1 MNLNLRSVF
10 RFLAFIMLFIAAI
23 MLVPMFM
30 AIGYGERRAFTSFAM
45 TVGIM
50 LLASCLTIIITR
62 REKEL
67 RIGTKEAML
76 IVTLT
81 WVLMTAFGAL
91 PLYFADSMASYAQC
105 YFEIMSGFT
114 TTGATAMP
122 DIEII
127 EKSIIFWRGLTNW
140 LGGMGVV
147 VLFVAVLPIFGVKG
161 NALVGAESVGPTK
174 SKLTPTIRHTA
185 MALWGIYIGISAV
198 QVVLLMLGGLNLYHA
213 LTVMFGT
220 MGAAG
225 FAPLNAS
232 IGGYDSPYIEWVCTI
247 FMMLAGAN
255 FSLYFFLLRGHVRKV
270 LRDGELKL
278 YVSIISIFSLLIT
291 IQLFS
296 RGIYSTFSESLREAA
311 FHIVSFITTTGFSA
325 DDYNVWPI
333 FSQMLILITCFIGGC
348 AGSAGGG
355 IKVVRIGVALRL
367 GYNAMMR
374 RIHPNAVRPVR
385 LGDDLYDSQTSLAI
399 GGFIGCYFVTFF
411 LGAAIISLCDQDFLV
426 TFTSVILCLGN
437 IGIGL
442 GGIGITSTFAIYPD
456 WALWV
461 FSFLML
467 VGRLELFTVYTLFTR
482 SFWKK

>member
-1 MNLNLRSVF
+1 MNFRSVF

-23 MLVPMFM
+23 MLVPLFM
-30 AIGYGERRAFTSFAM
+30 AFGYGEDNAAASFGA
-45 TVGIM
+45 TITLM
-50 LLASCLTIIITR
+50 LVSSMITIFLTR
-62 REKEL
+62 KEKEL
-67 RIGTKEAML
+67 RIGTKESML

-91 PLYFADSMASYAQC
+91 PLYFSGSMENYSQC

-127 EKSIIFWRGLTNW
+127 EKSVIFWRGLTNW

-174 SKLTPTIRHTA
+174 SKLTSTIRYTA

-198 QVVLLMLGGLNLYHA
+198 QVILLMFGGLNLYHA

-232 IGGYDSPYIEWVCTI
+232 IGGYESAYVEWVCTI

-270 LRDGELKL
+270 LRDGELRL
-278 YVSIISIFSLLIT
+278 YLSIIGIFSLLVA

-311 FHIVSFITTTGFSA
+311 FHIVSLITTTGFSA
-325 DDYNVWPI
+325 DDYNVWPM
-333 FSQMLILITCFIGGC
+333 FSQMLLLITCFIGGC

-367 GYNAMMR
+367 GYNAIMR
-374 RIHPNAVRPVR
+374 RIHPNAVCPVR
-385 LGDDLYDSQTSLAI
+385 IGDDLYDNPTSLSI

-411 LGAAIISLCDQDFLV
+411 IGCAIISLCDQDFLT

-437 IGIGL
+437 IGLGL
-442 GGIGITSTFAIYPD
+442 GGIGIDFTFAVYPD

-467 VGRLELFTVYTLFTR
+467 VGRLELFTVYALFTR

>member
-1 MNLNLRSVF
+1 
-10 RFLAFIMLFIAAI
+10 MLFISLV
-23 MLVPMFM
+23 MLIPMGL
-30 AIGYGERRAFTSFAM
+30 ALHYGEDDAFLGY
-45 TVGIM
+45 V
-50 LLASCLTIIITR
+50 LTIVLMVLSAVFILNIAVS
-62 REKEL
+62 EGGM
-67 RIGTKEAML
+67 RIGPKESML
-76 IVTLT
+76 IVSLT
-81 WVLMTAFGAL
+81 WVVMAAFGAL
-91 PLYFADSMASYAQC
+91 PMYAAGDGLSYSKC
-105 YFEIMSGFT
+105 FFEIMSGFT
-114 TTGATAMP
+114 TAGATVLV
-122 DIEII
+122 DIEALDR
-127 EKSIIFWRGLTNW
+127 SIIFWRSLTSW

-147 VLFVAVLPIFGVKG
+147 VLFIAVLPIFGLSG
-161 NALVGAESVGPTK
+161 NTLFGAESVGATK
-174 SKLTPTIRHTA
+174 SKFMPTIRGTA
-185 MALWGIYIGISAV
+185 VALWSFYVGLSAA
-198 QVVLLMLGGLNLYHA
+198 QTLMLMTAGLDPFNA
-213 LTVMFGT
+213 VTVMFGT

-278 YVSIISIFSLLIT
+278 YVSIISIFSLLIA

>member
-1 MNLNLRSVF
+1 MNYCSVF
-10 RFLAFIMLFIAAI
+10 RFLSFIMIFIACV
-23 MLVPMFM
+23 MLIPAVLAFS
-30 AIGYGERRAFTSFAM
+30 YGEDDAFQGF
-45 TVGIM
+45 
-50 LLASCLTIIITR
+50 LLTIALMILTSIFVLNLTNG
-62 REKEL
+62 ESI
-67 RIGTKEAML
+67 RIGTKESML
-76 IVTLT
+76 VVSLT
-81 WVLMTAFGAL
+81 WIFMALFGAL
-91 PLYFADSMASYAQC
+91 PLYLAESLPTYSRCF
-105 YFEIMSGFT
+105 FEVMSGFT
-114 TTGATAMP
+114 TAGSTVLT
-122 DIEII
+122 DIESLDR
-127 EKSIIFWRGLTNW
+127 SIIFWRSMTNW

-278 YVSIISIFSLLIT
+278 YVSIISIFSLLIA

>member
-1 MNLNLRSVF
+1 MNIRSVF

-23 MLVPMFM
+23 LLIPLVMAVYYGEVNALMAFAQTIVIMLVFSTFV
-30 AIGYGERRAFTSFAM
+30 IF
-45 TVGIM
+45 
-50 LLASCLTIIITR
+50 LTR
-62 REKEL
+62 RQHEL
-67 RIGTKEAML
+67 KIGTKEAML

-91 PLYFADSMASYAQC
+91 PLYFADSMESYAQC
-105 YFEIMSGFT
+105 YFELMSGFT

-127 EKSIIFWRGLTNW
+127 EKSIIFWRGMTNW

-147 VLFVAVLPIFGVKG
+147 VLFVAVLPSFGVRST
-161 NALVGAESVGPTK
+161 ALVNAESVGPTK
-174 SKLTPTIRHTA
+174 SKLTSATRHTA
-185 MALWGIYIGISAV
+185 MVLWGIYIGISMV
-198 QVVLLMLGGLNLYHA
+198 QVVLLLFGGLNLYHA
-213 LTVMFGT
+213 FTIMFGT

-232 IGGYDSPYIEWVCTI
+232 VGGYDSPYVEWVCII
-247 FMMLAGAN
+247 FMFLAGAN
-255 FSLYFFLLRGHVRKV
+255 FSLYFFLLKGHVRKV

-278 YVSIISIFSLLIT
+278 YFSITAIFSLAAA
-291 IQLFS
+291 IQLFM
-296 RGIYSTFSESLREAA
+296 RGLYPTFSESFRQAT
-311 FHIVSFITTTGFSA
+311 FHIVSIITTTGFSA
-325 DDYNVWPI
+325 DDYNVWPL
-333 FSQMLILITCFIGGC
+333 FSQMLLLIVSFIGGC

-355 IKVVRIGVALRL
+355 PKVVRIGVALRM
-367 GYNAMMR
+367 GYNAAMR
-374 RIHPNAVRPVR
+374 RIHPNAVCPIK
-385 LGDDLYDSQTSLAI
+385 LGDDYYDKDTALSI
-399 GGFIGCYFVTFF
+399 GGFIGCYLTTFF
-411 LGAAIISLCDQDFLV
+411 VGCAIISLCDQSFLV

-467 VGRLELFTVYTLFTR
+467 VGRLELFTVYTIFTR
-482 SFWKK
+482 SFWKR

>member
-1 MNLNLRSVF
+1 MNLNIRSVF
-10 RFLAFIMLFIAAI
+10 RFLAYIMLFIAAI
-23 MLVPMFM
+23 MLVPTFM
-30 AIGYGERRAFTSFAM
+30 AVGYGERMAFQAFTA
-45 TVGIM
+45 TVCIM
-50 LLASCLTIIITR
+50 LLSSLAAIFLTR
-62 REKEL
+62 KEKEL
-67 RIGTKEAML
+67 RIGTRESML

-91 PLYFADSMASYAQC
+91 PLYFADSMKSYAQC

-185 MALWGIYIGISAV
+185 MALWGIYIGISFIE
-198 QVVLLMLGGLNLYHA
+198 VVLLMLGGLNLYHA

-232 IGGYDSPYIEWVCTI
+232 IGDYHSPYIEWVCTI

-278 YVSIISIFSLLIT
+278 YVSIISIFSLLIA

-296 RGIYSTFSESLREAA
+296 RGIYSTFSDSIREAA

-325 DDYNVWPI
+325 DSYHTWPL

-355 IKVVRIGVALRL
+355 IKVIRIAVAMRL

-374 RIHPNAVRPVR
+374 RVHPNAVRPVR
-385 LGDDLYDSQTSLAI
+385 VGDDLYDNQTSLAI

-411 LGAAIISLCDQDFLV
+411 MGCAIIALCDQDFIV
-426 TFTSVILCLGN
+426 TITSVILCLGN

-442 GGIGITSTFAIYPD
+442 GGIGMDFTFAVYPD

-467 VGRLELFTVYTLFTR
+467 VGRLELFTVYTLFSR
-482 SFWKK
+482 SFWRK

>member
-1 MNLNLRSVF
+1 MNIASVF
-10 RFLAFIMLFIAAI
+10 RFLAFIMLFVALILMVPVALAIYYGEPESLEAFLTTVSI
-23 MLVPMFM
+23 MLIFS
-30 AIGYGERRAFTSFAM
+30 I
-45 TVGIM
+45 I
-50 LLASCLTIIITR
+50 CLFLTR
-62 REKEL
+62 KQKEL
-67 RIGTKEAML
+67 KIGTRESML

-81 WVLMTAFGAL
+81 WVIMTAFGAL
-91 PLYFADSMASYAQC
+91 PLYFTDSMRGYSAC

-122 DIEII
+122 DVEIQD
-127 EKSIIFWRGLTNW
+127 KSLLFWRNLTNW

-147 VLFVAVLPIFGVKG
+147 VLFIAVLPIFGVKG
-161 NALVGAESVGPTK
+161 TSLVGAESVGPTK
-174 SKLTPTIRHTA
+174 SKLTPTIQRTA
-185 MALWGIYIGISAV
+185 MSLWGIYIGISMI
-198 QVVLLMLGGLNLYHA
+198 QVVLLLLGGLDLFNA
-213 LTVMFGT
+213 FTVMFGT

-232 IGGYDSPYIEWVCTI
+232 IGGYGSAYVEWVCII
-247 FMMLAGAN
+247 FMFLAGAN
-255 FSLYFFLLRGHVRKV
+255 FSLYFFVIKGEFRKV
-270 LRDGELKL
+270 VKDGELQL
-278 YVSIISIFSLLIT
+278 YTGIVMLFSLLAA
-291 IQLFS
+291 IQLFT
-296 RGIYSTFSESLREAA
+296 RGIYATFSESLRQAA

-374 RIHPNAVRPVR
+374 RIHPHAVRPVR

>member
-23 MLVPMFM
+23 MLVPTFM

-270 LRDGELKL
+270 LRDGEG
-278 YVSIISIFSLLIT
+278 SI
-291 IQLFS
+291 
-296 RGIYSTFSESLREAA
+296 
-311 FHIVSFITTTGFSA
+311 
-325 DDYNVWPI
+325 
-333 FSQMLILITCFIGGC
+333 SQ
-348 AGSAGGG
+348 
-355 IKVVRIGVALRL
+355 
-367 GYNAMMR
+367 
-374 RIHPNAVRPVR
+374 H
-385 LGDDLYDSQTSLAI
+385 
-399 GGFIGCYFVTFF
+399 
-411 LGAAIISLCDQDFLV
+411 
-426 TFTSVILCLGN
+426 
-437 IGIGL
+437 
-442 GGIGITSTFAIYPD
+442 
-456 WALWV
+456 
-461 FSFLML
+461 
-467 VGRLELFTVYTLFTR
+467 
-482 SFWKK
+482 